1 MALQVRRGSA
11 ASLPTGE
18 QGEPLFETDNN
29 RLYMGAGG
37 SNPSTYIGSPR
48 RTEWAQ
54 CTNTL
59 TEDVATSSLVH
70 LTWDT
75 SGTSV
80 SDSVYYT
87 VAAAGITVNKTG
99 TYAVEVSIH
108 PTLKSGESNS
118 DNRPVEL
125 CLTVDTVADSY
136 KAVGLRDSGHN
147 ATCNWKQVMDITAAE
162 VIGVVS
168 KRSGSSDGEVDI
180 LAGNALLLITL
191 LDE

>member
-1 MALQVRRGSA
+1 MALQIRRGA
-11 ASLPTGE
+11 AADLPQGE
-18 QGEPLFETDNN
+18 DGEPLFDDDNN
-29 RLYMGAGG
+29 RLYIGTGTG
-37 SNPSTYIGSPR
+37 NPSKYIGSPR

-70 LTWDT
+70 LTWNT

-99 TYAVEVSIH
+99 TYAVEVCIQ
-108 PTLKSGESNS
+108 PTLKSGSSNS
-118 DNRPVEL
+118 DNKPLEL
-125 CLTVDTVADSY
+125 CITVDTVVDSY
-136 KAVGLRDSGHN
+136 KATSLRYQSLLN
-147 ATCNWKQVMDITAAE
+147 MTSWKQVMDITAAE
-162 VIGVVS
+162 VIGVAS
-168 KRSGSSDGEVDI
+168 KRATGTDGEVDL
-180 LAGNALLLITL
+180 LAGESLLLITL